1 MPLVNWIRIF
11 LDVYFLKFMAT
22 NDIRKHLIAAE
33 EELRLAFVESLEN
46 KYDENLSM
54 LVECLNSVKDVIACT
69 PVIRSTDN
77 INDYYRKKAE
87 YDFNLDTKV
96 GGDLDA
102 MDNVLQFPIGNDL
115 DLTVNIDLSG
125 IDNIN
130 IDTSNDTVTFTPEP
144 GVWGSSTPDII
155 TFGDEKKDDKDDPA

>member
-11 LDVYFLKFMAT
+11 LDVYFLKLMAT

-46 KYDENLSM
+46 RYDDNLSM

-69 PVIRSTDN
+69 PVRGTDN
-77 INDYYRKKAE
+77 INQYYRNKAE
-87 YDFNLDTKV
+87 HDFKLDSSIKI

-102 MDNVLQFPIGNDL
+102 LDNVISFPTGE
-115 DLTVNIDLSG
+115 VDLSG

-130 IDTSNDTVTFTPEP
+130 IDTSNDTVTFTPDP
-144 GVWGSSTPDII
+144 SAWGEDII

>member
-46 KYDENLSM
+46 RYDDNLSM

-87 YDFNLDTKV
+87 HDFKL

-115 DLTVNIDLSG
+115 DLTGNIDLSG

>member
-1 MPLVNWIRIF
+1 MDTDLSRPLS
-11 LDVYFLKFMAT
+11 LKNMAC

-46 KYDENLSM
+46 RYDDNLSM

-69 PVIRSTDN
+69 PVRGTDN

-115 DLTVNIDLSG
+115 DLTGNIDLSG

-144 GVWGSSTPDII
+144 GVWGSPMDDII
-155 TFGDEKKDDKDDPA
+155 TFGDDNKDGKDDSA